1 MFVYDIQYRPGT
13 QLVRGILCFFLF
25 RLTVHLTKP
34 VQCFFSSIKT
44 LLVFYVH
51 LMLTQIF
58 NVFLRAVTFVTM
70 IAMACC
76 ESVRLAGFWCSLS
89 LLFYTVYVV
98 VKN

>member
-1 MFVYDIQYRPGT
+1 V
-13 QLVRGILCFFLF
+13 FFLF

-51 LMLTQIF
+51 LMLTQRF
-58 NVFLRAVTFVTM
+58 DVFLRAVTFVTM

-89 LLFYTVYVV
+89 LLFYIVYKICTDKGEGDKEDRLSLLRITV
-98 VKN
+98 